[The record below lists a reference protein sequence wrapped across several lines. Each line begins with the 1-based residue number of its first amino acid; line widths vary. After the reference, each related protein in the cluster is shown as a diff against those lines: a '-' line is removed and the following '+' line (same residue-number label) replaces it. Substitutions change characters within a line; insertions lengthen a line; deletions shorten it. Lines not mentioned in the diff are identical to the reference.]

1 MAHGRAMPHYA
12 GCVQQSLGSDVH
24 VKLMHLRLPDSFTC
38 EHKRGSIMR
47 TMMLGSVALLLF
59 ASGGAAQ
66 TPPPR
71 GAGAADAIP
80 AIHDDPL
87 LDPLTATRLE
97 TFADEAA
104 VRSYFASV
112 EAYGVARRERILSV
126 VRRRN
131 QRSAGP
137 DRLRMGLVQDAD
149 AYDQFCDTP
158 ECMGEEEGEF
168 QIVVTAQRS
177 SASRSAPPRASA
189 PSRPG
194 GAPNITNVQTAGVD
208 EGDIVKQIGS
218 YLAVLQDGR
227 IFVVD
232 TRGSRLRLTDRANV
246 YVHKDEG
253 AWYDEMLVEGD
264 RIIVTAYSYG
274 NQATEIS
281 VFRLD
286 QESGALTREGRFFLS
301 SYDYYSGENYASRI
315 VGDNLVLYTIYSL
328 HQILGDAGSAPRLWR
343 WTDAGERLRRR
354 GRPAP
359 ETTREGRAL
368 VDTASLY
375 RPLLRTAQPM
385 VHSVTICPLG
395 DYRAGSVPACR
406 VTSFVGPGA
415 REFFV
420 STEGIYL
427 WMGQSPWEWSDVP
440 AHLEAKDCRT
450 APDMTSTSPAAVYR
464 LPMDGSAPGIVGVR
478 GHPVDQFSMDMTRDT
493 FRLFTRWS
501 SFGCRGAG
509 AVVNYC
515 LANVPLGEFAR
526 DFAELPEARQVR
538 VPAPGPGTV
547 ENRFADDWFV
557 YGGRLSGWGARPD
570 PQAPGRPLIVVP
582 VDRPQ
587 DAQRVDLPHNII
599 RIERVGADRI
609 MASGYR
615 HSRGLDLSLIQLG
628 ATSYRLDTAHL
639 PGRFESEGRSHAF
652 NSLIEVDGS
661 GMMGVPTVLSR
672 ERGGRFVWNSEGS
685 DVSFLT
691 VTALGRLTDAGALM
705 QGMKRPAPGYSCAVS
720 CVDWYGNS
728 RPIFT
733 DGRIF
738 ALMATEIAEGRMQRG
753 EIAEVQRLN
762 LTGPVERRMRRR

>member
-1 MAHGRAMPHYA
+1 M
-12 GCVQQSLGSDVH
+12 
-24 VKLMHLRLPDSFTC
+24 
-38 EHKRGSIMR
+38 
-47 TMMLGSVALLLF
+47 
-59 ASGGAAQ
+59 
-66 TPPPR
+66 
-71 GAGAADAIP
+71 
-80 AIHDDPL
+80 
-87 LDPLTATRLE
+87 
-97 TFADEAA
+97 
-104 VRSYFASV
+104 
-112 EAYGVARRERILSV
+112 
-126 VRRRN
+126 
-131 QRSAGP
+131 
-137 DRLRMGLVQDAD
+137 
-149 AYDQFCDTP
+149 
-158 ECMGEEEGEF
+158 
-168 QIVVTAQRS
+168 
-177 SASRSAPPRASA
+177 
-189 PSRPG
+189 
-194 GAPNITNVQTAGVD
+194 
-208 EGDIVKQIGS
+208 
-218 YLAVLQDGR
+218 
-227 IFVVD
+227 
-232 TRGSRLRLTDRANV
+232 
-246 YVHKDEG
+246 
-253 AWYDEMLVEGD
+253 
-264 RIIVTAYSYG
+264 
-274 NQATEIS
+274 
-281 VFRLD
+281 
-286 QESGALTREGRFFLS
+286 
-301 SYDYYSGENYASRI
+301 
-315 VGDNLVLYTIYSL
+315 LYTIYSL
-328 HQILGDAGSAPRLWR
+328 NQILGDTGSAPRLWR

-359 ETTREGRAL
+359 ESTREGRAL

-427 WMGQSPWEWSDVP
+427 WMGQSPWQWSDVP

-450 APDMTSTSPAAVYR
+450 APDITSTSPAAVYR
-464 LPMDGSAPGIVGVR
+464 LPLDGSAPGVVGVR

-509 AVVNYC
+509 AVVNYR

-538 VPAPGPGTV
+538 VPAPGLGAV

-587 DAQRVDLPHNII
+587 DAQRVELPHNII

-615 HSRGLDLSLIQLG
+615 HSRGLDLSLIQLA

-639 PGRFESEGRSHAF
+639 TGRFESEGRSHAF
-652 NSLIEVDGS
+652 NSLIDADGS
-661 GMMGVPTVLSR
+661 GMIGIPSVLSR
-672 ERGGRFVWNSEGS
+672 ERSGRFVWNSEGS

-691 VTALGRLTDAGALM
+691 VTAAGRLTDAGALM

-738 ALMATEIAEGRMQRG
+738 ALMATEITEGRMQQG

-762 LTGPVERRMRRR
+762 LTGRVERRVQRR